1 MTEAIKE
8 FIGCMIFMIGLSGL
22 IFMGSVS
29 DTTDEVIIEMR
40 GE

>member
-1 MTEAIKE
+1 MKEAIKE
-8 FIGCMIFMIGLSGL
+8 FIGCTIFMIGLSGL
-22 IFMGSVS
+22 FFFGSIS